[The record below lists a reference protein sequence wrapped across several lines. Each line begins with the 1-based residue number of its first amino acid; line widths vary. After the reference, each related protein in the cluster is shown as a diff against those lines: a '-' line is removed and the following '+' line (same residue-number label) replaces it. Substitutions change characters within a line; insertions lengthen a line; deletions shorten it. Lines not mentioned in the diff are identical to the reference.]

1 MLLNISQIGPIA
13 QPVSDIERADD
24 FYGNVLGLRKLYR
37 YGNLTFFNC
46 AGVRLLLEQTADAND
61 ARRRG
66 CIYFR
71 CADIALAVA
80 ELKKRGLSF
89 DSPPHLIAKMD
100 DHDLWMAFFT
110 DPDGQTLALMQGAPK
125 GYSPPPTD

>member
-13 QPVSDIERADD
+13 QPVSDIERAED

-46 AGVRLLLEQTADAND
+46 AGVRLLLEQTSDAND

-71 CADIALAVA
+71 CADMRLPLPSSKSA
-80 ELKKRGLSF
+80 G
-89 DSPPHLIAKMD
+89 SPSTARRI
-100 DHDLWMAFFT
+100 
-110 DPDGQTLALMQGAPK
+110 
-125 GYSPPPTD
+125 